1 MLRVENLSF
10 SYGHRL
16 ILDKI
21 NFELG
26 YGQLV
31 SVLGS
36 NGAGKSTLF
45 RCILQLLERYDG
57 RVMID
62 NEDLKL
68 LKQRERARK
77 IAYIPQEY
85 EGIFNYT
92 VEQVVLMST
101 TSQSMFKVPKK
112 EEMRHMTEALEKV
125 RISKLKD
132 KGFFELSGG
141 ERQLVLIAR
150 ALAQQSKILIMDEP
164 TSNLD
169 FGNQI
174 YLMQVVKEL
183 AETGYLI
190 ILSTHN
196 PDFALQYSDRVLI
209 LNNSRIIA
217 NGEPNEVM
225 TSENLS
231 NIYKNDIFIANIENS
246 NKKTCLLKTDLYK

>member
-16 ILDKI
+16 ILNKI
-21 NFELG
+21 NFALG

-101 TSQSMFKVPKK
+101 TSQSMFNVPKK
-112 EEMRHMTEALEKV
+112 EEMRNMTEALEKV

-231 NIYKNDIFIANIENS
+231 NIYNNDIFIANIENS